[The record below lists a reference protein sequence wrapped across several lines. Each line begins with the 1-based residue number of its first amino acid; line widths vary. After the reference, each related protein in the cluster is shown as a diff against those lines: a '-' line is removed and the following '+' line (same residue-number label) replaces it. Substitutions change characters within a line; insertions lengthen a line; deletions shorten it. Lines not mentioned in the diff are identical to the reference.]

1 MYNYDL
7 FQLASQFLS
16 IISFV
21 DARSALALRT
31 IVDLGEGANRGLSKE
46 EFPILILWSSTR
58 AKEFLF
64 RGLKLGQRE
73 WGEARA
79 FFAIS

>member
-16 IISFV
+16 IISFI
-21 DARSALALRT
+21 DTRSALVVRT
-31 IVDLGEGANRGLSKE
+31 AVDLGEAANKGLSTE
-46 EFPILILWSSTR
+46 ELPILILWSSTR
-58 AKEFLF
+58 AEEFLF
-64 RGLKLGQRE
+64 RRLKLGLRQ